1 MFELVLIV
9 LLAVV
14 ALIGPS
20 SKRPAVVKKRQFA
33 QISE

>member
-1 MFELVLIV
+1 MFELVLIG

-20 SKRPAVVKKRQFA
+20 SKRPAAIKKRQFA
-33 QISE
+33 QIGE